1 MVDQN
6 QVDYLRVEK
15 AIRYIRSHV
24 KDQPSL
30 ESVAAAVH
38 LSPFHFQRLF
48 SEWAGVSPKKFMQ
61 YLSLTH
67 AKQLLR
73 QRKST
78 LLEAAYQTGLSSAG
92 RLHDLFVTI
101 EGMTPGEYKRGGDGL
116 LLRYHFAPSPF
127 GKVVL
132 ASTPKGLCYMA
143 FEDDENRAL
152 HDLRRQFPKAT
163 YRRESDS
170 VQRSALRVFSHDRQ
184 QLDSVKLHLAGTPFQ
199 LKVWES
205 LLKIPWGTVAS
216 YGDVAQAVGSPGSAR
231 AVGSAVGKNPV
242 AFLIPCH
249 RVIRSSGTIGEYA
262 WNPARKSAMI
272 GWEAAHGDRQDRR
285 GAVR

>member
-1 MVDQN
+1 MVDQS

-15 AIRYIRSHV
+15 AIRYIRSHI

-48 SEWAGVSPKKFMQ
+48 SDWAGVSPKKFIQ

-73 QRKST
+73 RRKST
-78 LLEAAYQTGLSSAG
+78 LLEAAYQTGLSSTG

-101 EGMTPGEYKRGGDGL
+101 EGMTPGEYKRGAAGL
-116 LLRYHFAPSPF
+116 VLRYSFAPSPF
-127 GKVVL
+127 GTVAL
-132 ASTPKGLCYMA
+132 ASTAKGLCYMA
-143 FEDDENRAL
+143 FENDQSRAL
-152 HDLRRQFPKAT
+152 HDLRRQFPNAT
-163 YRRESDS
+163 YRRETDD
-170 VQRSALRVFSHDRQ
+170 VQRRALRMFTDDWQH
-184 QLDSVKLHLAGTPFQ
+184 LDTVKLHLVGTPFQ

-205 LLKIPWGTVAS
+205 LLKIPWGAVAT
-216 YGDVAQAVGSPGSAR
+216 YGDIAQAIGSPGSAR

-249 RVIRSSGTIGEYA
+249 RVIRSSGTLGEYA
-262 WNPARKSAMI
+262 WDPARKSAMI
-272 GWEAAHGDRQDRR
+272 GWEAAHGDR
-285 GAVR
+285 